1 MHQNEKIVIEIAAF
15 CDPDLMTT
23 IKSAL
28 YQADNPERVSFAICY
43 QSDDLK
49 ELEELKK
56 IKNCRIKHL
65 KKAEARGI
73 CYARYLC
80 QQLIEDEDYVWQ
92 IDAHMRFC
100 KHWDTK
106 MIELLL
112 SLEDEKAIISHYP
125 PSLTE
130 GMEKLPIDDK
140 EFDAPSS
147 NHPIVNHARRFN
159 KDGTPFIEY
168 RCTTMGN
175 KNDDKPLKSPF
186 IAGGNLFTFAKLRKE
201 VLEDPKMF
209 YLGDE
214 LPMAIRYFTHGWNN
228 YCPNTCY
235 IYHKYQRKN
244 RVTPTNNTSRIKK
257 EATRFKQ
264 LLESAKNDIEMGE
277 YGLGKERT
285 LEQFEKLAGLDFS
298 NRIIYMNCE
307 TGQFDDKSLHKKISM
322 NQHRIQK
329 NESINTTAHII
340 QIVIIDLFGEYE
352 ECINS
357 CIKNT
362 TGQDI
367 KFIVGTTKKIDD
379 PIGNK
384 YIKRL
389 IQFDENSH
397 YSEILSEL
405 TNYLE
410 DNYVAIIDSGIRFIS
425 GWDKVMI
432 DAIGECGQNSALT
445 NWIWRAPTN
454 TTSYTPY
461 LNAEKVF
468 EKFDNFLPVLKQN
481 NSNNIKTRIHP
492 YKTPFISNGF
502 LFCRAK
508 VLKEN
513 KPDPNLSYNEHNYI
527 YSARLWTSGIDLYYP
542 KTSYFFRLK
551 DESRL
556 DNGKVHKEIICGLM
570 GISNSYGI
578 KLEDDY
584 QFTLGNVRPL
594 WGWYDFIGYDYD
606 NDPEIII

>member
-1 MHQNEKIVIEIAAF
+1 MA
-15 CDPDLMTT
+15 P
-23 IKSAL
+23 
-28 YQADNPERVSFAICY
+28 
-43 QSDDLK
+43 
-49 ELEELKK
+49 
-56 IKNCRIKHL
+56 HL
-65 KKAEARGI
+65 LNTVAR
-73 CYARYLC
+73 
-80 QQLIEDEDYVWQ
+80 
-92 IDAHMRFC
+92 
-100 KHWDTK
+100 
-106 MIELLL
+106 
-112 SLEDEKAIISHYP
+112 
-125 PSLTE
+125 
-130 GMEKLPIDDK
+130 
-140 EFDAPSS
+140 
-147 NHPIVNHARRFN
+147 
-159 KDGTPFIEY
+159 
-168 RCTTMGN
+168 
-175 KNDDKPLKSPF
+175 
-186 IAGGNLFTFAKLRKE
+186 
-201 VLEDPKMF
+201 PKMF

-214 LPMAIRYFTHGWNN
+214 LPMAIRYFTLGWNN
-228 YCPNTCY
+228 YCPNTFY